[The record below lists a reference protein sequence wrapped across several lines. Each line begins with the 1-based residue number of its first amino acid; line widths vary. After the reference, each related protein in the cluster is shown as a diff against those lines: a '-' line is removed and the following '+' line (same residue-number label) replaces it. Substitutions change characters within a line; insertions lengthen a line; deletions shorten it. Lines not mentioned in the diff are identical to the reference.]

1 MPVALV
7 LVQMEYQVLSPTSFC
22 PQDLLCLFTALTCTT
37 DEALQTGAG
46 AGGGGTRRGR
56 PRLGQISK
64 AGTRAPLQTSEALRA
79 TKEG

>member
-1 MPVALV
+1 MPVVLV
-7 LVQMEYQVLSPTSFC
+7 LAQMEYQVLSPTSFC

-46 AGGGGTRRGR
+46 GDGADRRGR

-64 AGTRAPLQTSEALRA
+64 VGTRAPLQTSEALRA